1 MKPFVKWAGGK
12 KQILPQIL
20 DKIKEQAS
28 SFDRNSFCYIEPFVG
43 GGAVFIALK
52 NPNSIINDLNKEL
65 ITAYRVIRDNPY
77 ELMKILDEMK
87 QRFFLNRDE
96 YYCVIRHQD
105 RLEEYKDFSDLQ
117 IAARMIFLNKTCFN
131 GLYRVNSEGFFNT
144 PIGKG
149 NIRSFYDRRNILQLS
164 NFLKTIPEENI
175 MNGSYKKAIERS
187 EIGDVVYVD
196 PPYDYTENDGFTKYQ
211 KEGFTLEDL
220 KELKEECDKAVNR
233 ESVVVI
239 SNNDTKNVRKVF
251 SNDTEHLYQFYYIEN
266 LKTKRNIN
274 CKGNLRDIG
283 EEIIIVG
290 IPCGFP
296 KIKEINKLVEYIR
309 VKQSDLLKN
318 EELLCKRFRVSK
330 SRCRDILLTMFYF
343 NIIDAQYNFT
353 QIGKHLRKV
362 KKDELNYHLKKVI
375 VSKEPFKTIYE
386 FDIANMDN
394 KMSNIDIA
402 NLIKKNC
409 ASIKNGLL
417 TKRTKIAESI
427 IQWCL
432 LN

>member
-251 SNDTEHLYQFYYIEN
+251 SNDKEHLYQFYYIEN

-375 VSKEPFKTIYE
+375 VSKEPFKLIYE
-386 FDIANMDN
+386 FDVTNMDN

-409 ASIKNGLL
+409 VSIKNGLL